1 MCCTQSLK
9 IYDATNRHLG
19 TIAELCEAISSQ
31 LRYVWTIGKRNC
43 LTTIPPPYNT
53 MKFGPVVAQIDLRVW
68 NMPANCNKFR
78 VLAALLH
85 GTLLVGVSWT
95 LRCWTQ
101 GATYTR
107 QSGHD
112 VGPWPTFIVINNL
125 QYIFLRNILLS
136 LCNWLLNAFGSAEV
150 VFKKYMDIL
159 HFMAACV
166 ADVDIIFSSCAFF
179 VLHSFLLALSQPSHS
194 QIGCLPYLHTW
205 CGFTVNVQWRCEMCC
220 TWLGENTGCKK
231 VAKNPHL
238 GSMAQLRGAIFSQV
252 KARIDNPKKKISSQN
267 MSSTFSQYGELWRTS
282 GCDHFL
288 TLGTCN

>member
-159 HFMAACV
+159 HFYGRLRSRCGHY
-166 ADVDIIFSSCAFF
+166 IF
-179 VLHSFLLALSQPSHS
+179 VLCFLCASFFFA
-194 QIGCLPYLHTW
+194 CLISAVTLTDWMSAIPPHMVWLYCECTMEVWNVLHVAW
-205 CGFTVNVQWRCEMCC
+205 WKYRMQKGGKKSP
-220 TWLGENTGCKK
+220 LGQHGTTSWGY
-231 VAKNPHL
+231 
-238 GSMAQLRGAIFSQV
+238 IFAS
-252 KARIDNPKKKISSQN
+252 
-267 MSSTFSQYGELWRTS
+267 
-282 GCDHFL
+282 
-288 TLGTCN
+288 